1 MDSNCNELV
10 DDIGYG
16 MVWYGF
22 HSVALLNDN
31 DDENLIT
38 YICINT
44 ICVCVCMFYY
54 HQGQFLKLIVIL
66 NSSDYHPKKKNDFSK
81 KKRRRLT

>member
-1 MDSNCNELV
+1 M
-10 DDIGYG
+10 IFG

-22 HSVALLNDN
+22 HSVALLKDN

-66 NSSDYHPKKKNDFSK
+66 NSSDYHPKKNDFSK
-81 KKRRRLT
+81 KKTSKAYLKNRKKREIEK